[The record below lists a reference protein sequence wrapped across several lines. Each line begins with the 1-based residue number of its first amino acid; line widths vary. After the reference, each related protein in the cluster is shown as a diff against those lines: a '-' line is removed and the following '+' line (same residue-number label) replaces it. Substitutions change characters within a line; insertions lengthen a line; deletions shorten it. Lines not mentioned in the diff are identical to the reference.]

1 MDVRNA
7 AEVLFCHRKM
17 SFLNKSVKWSH
28 SSVVL
33 SNQFAMTLSHLIQVY
48 FQGCM
53 WTGYICVF
61 IQWHS
66 IEP

>member
-7 AEVLFCHRKM
+7 AEVLFCHLKM

-33 SNQFAMTLSHLIQVY
+33 SNQFAMTLSHLIQV
-48 FQGCM
+48 
-53 WTGYICVF
+53 
-61 IQWHS
+61 
-66 IEP
+66 